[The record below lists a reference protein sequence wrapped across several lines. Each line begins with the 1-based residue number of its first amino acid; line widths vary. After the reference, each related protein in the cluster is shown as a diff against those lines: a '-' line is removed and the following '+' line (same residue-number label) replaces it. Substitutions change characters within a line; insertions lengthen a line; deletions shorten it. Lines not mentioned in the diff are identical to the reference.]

1 MIVELTVEQLAI
13 IERANIQLGPGFTV
27 LTGET
32 GAGKSL
38 LIDAIE
44 LALGERA
51 DAELVRTGAP
61 RASVNV
67 VLDLSTEKTAA
78 DKCAELGIVLEDGLL
93 YIQREVFAEGRSQC
107 RVNSKMIPVSA
118 LKQLG
123 QVLVDLHGQHDH
135 QSLLDSFRHIN
146 YLDLWI
152 GEPVDLLKVEVAARH
167 LEAEQA
173 RKKLLALRAG
183 MRDREHRLDLLRF
196 QFNEIESVNP
206 LPGEL
211 EELETQLSRLKHMEK
226 LATASFGALEAV
238 SDQENCAIDLL
249 GTAVKA
255 LEDCVRFDA
264 TLEERLAPLREAL
277 ILAEDGVHGLRQY
290 AEGLEADPG
299 QLDLVA
305 DRIDAIKRLRR
316 KYGEDEVAILAYLH
330 TAKSELDLLED
341 SEASEEELA
350 AGVSKAES
358 ELEKAA
364 KKLSDLRKGRA
375 AEFSGLV
382 QEQLRDLAM
391 DRALFEVDFKQK
403 PADADGCDTVE
414 FFFSANAGEVPRP
427 LGKIASGGEIS
438 RVMLAIK
445 TALAGKA
452 GVPTLIFDEVDTGLG
467 GRAAA
472 TVAKKLEELAQ
483 HYQILVISHL
493 PQLASR
499 ATTHFRIEKVESA
512 GRVLTRVRQLSYDE
526 RVEEIARMVAGDVIT
541 ESALSNAREMLG
553 GPAMPSSLFG

>member
-196 QFNEIESVNP
+196 QVNEIESVNP

-330 TAKSELDLLED
+330 TD
-341 SEASEEELA
+341 
-350 AGVSKAES
+350 
-358 ELEKAA
+358 
-364 KKLSDLRKGRA
+364 
-375 AEFSGLV
+375 
-382 QEQLRDLAM
+382 
-391 DRALFEVDFKQK
+391 
-403 PADADGCDTVE
+403 
-414 FFFSANAGEVPRP
+414 
-427 LGKIASGGEIS
+427 
-438 RVMLAIK
+438 
-445 TALAGKA
+445 
-452 GVPTLIFDEVDTGLG
+452 
-467 GRAAA
+467 
-472 TVAKKLEELAQ
+472 
-483 HYQILVISHL
+483 
-493 PQLASR
+493 
-499 ATTHFRIEKVESA
+499 
-512 GRVLTRVRQLSYDE
+512 
-526 RVEEIARMVAGDVIT
+526 
-541 ESALSNAREMLG
+541 
-553 GPAMPSSLFG
+553 